1 MLSKGSNTNQRPLLS
16 PTMTA
21 HHPVHIHTY
30 SGIAFDLRNPEPAMV
45 HLDDII
51 HSLSLMNRFNGAALF
66 PYSVA
71 QHSLHV
77 AELLPPE
84 LRLEGLLH
92 DAAEAYIGDMVSPL
106 KQVMPEYKAV
116 EARIS
121 ALVAEVFGLAYPEP
135 HLVKQADLAVL
146 AAEREQVLG
155 PSYGPWFKN
164 FPEPAPISIQPCD
177 WLQVKA
183 RFGQALQTEI
193 SKRRAAVDARQTD
206 ASEPEPEPFGDLR
219 LQEARA

>member
-1 MLSKGSNTNQRPLLS
+1 
-16 PTMTA
+16 MTDID
-21 HHPVHIHTY
+21 PVHIHTY
-30 SGIAFDLRNPEPAMV
+30 SGIAFDLRDPRPAMV
-45 HLDDII
+45 RLDDIV

-77 AELLPPE
+77 AELLPLE

-121 ALVAEVFGLAYPEP
+121 AVVAEVFGLVYPEP
-135 HLVKQADLAVL
+135 AAVKQADLAVL

-155 PSYGPWFKN
+155 PSYGPWFKD
-164 FPEPAPISIQPCD
+164 FPEPAPITIRPRD
-177 WLQVKA
+177 WLEIKA
-183 RFGQALQTEI
+183 SFGQALQTEI
-193 SKRRAAVDARQTD
+193 IKRRAAIDPRRPDA
-206 ASEPEPEPFGDLR
+206 AAESLGDLR

>member
-1 MLSKGSNTNQRPLLS
+1 
-16 PTMTA
+16 MTA
-21 HHPVHIHTY
+21 EPVHIHTY
-30 SGIAFDLRNPEPAMV
+30 TGIAFDLRDPQPDMV
-45 HLDDII
+45 CLDDII
-51 HSLSLMNRFNGAALF
+51 HSLALMNRFNGAALF

-106 KQVMPEYKAV
+106 KQVLPEYKAV

-121 ALVAEVFGLAYPEP
+121 AVVAEVFGLLHPEP
-135 HLVKQADLAVL
+135 PEVKRADLAVL

-155 PSYGPWFKN
+155 PSYGPWFKD
-164 FPEPAPISIQPCD
+164 FPSPAPITIASRS
-177 WLQVKA
+177 WVEVKLTYAEALHGEIA
-183 RFGQALQTEI
+183 RRLGRPRT
-193 SKRRAAVDARQTD
+193 SAA
-206 ASEPEPEPFGDLR
+206 
-219 LQEARA
+219 

>member
-1 MLSKGSNTNQRPLLS
+1 
-16 PTMTA
+16 MTA
-21 HHPVHIHTY
+21 HHPVHIHTF
-30 SGIAFDLRNPEPAMV
+30 SGIAFDLRDPQPAMLR
-45 HLDDII
+45 LDDII

-77 AELLPPE
+77 ASLLPPE

-116 EARIS
+116 EAGIS

-135 HLVKQADLAVL
+135 RLVKESDLAVL

-155 PSYGPWFKN
+155 PSYGPWFKD
-164 FPEPAPISIQPCD
+164 FPEPAAISIRPRD
-177 WLQVKA
+177 WLEVKA
-183 RFGQALQTEI
+183 SFGETLQTEI
-193 SKRRAAVDARQTD
+193 TKRSAATGLRRTD
-206 ASEPEPEPFGDLR
+206 AAEPLGDLR